1 MFLLSLY
8 RRQSLLFGL
17 VRVAFI
23 THVMVYC
30 CNSADC
36 VNLFCA
42 REHRKHW
49 EPTPRWR
56 CGFLIGLETKT
67 GREKASQ
74 LCAGL
79 LGFKELAPLQNN
91 RKKGRRNHLGV
102 DGKTY
107 REPHE
112 CTIQCE
118 AKNILFVFLSLFAS
132 VCFVMFVFWV
142 IWGVALFWGFVFWG
156 LSGIFHRK
164 WKPGVQT
171 GKGLRAKQMES
182 CLM

>member
-1 MFLLSLY
+1 MFFLSLY

-23 THVMVYC
+23 THVMVYY

-42 REHRKHW
+42 REHRKHWEPKHW

-91 RKKGRRNHLGV
+91 RKKGA
-102 DGKTY
+102 K
-107 REPHE
+107 EP
-112 CTIQCE
+112 
-118 AKNILFVFLSLFAS
+118 
-132 VCFVMFVFWV
+132 
-142 IWGVALFWGFVFWG
+142 
-156 LSGIFHRK
+156 
-164 WKPGVQT
+164 PG
-171 GKGLRAKQMES
+171 S
-182 CLM
+182 

>member
-1 MFLLSLY
+1 MFFLSLY

-23 THVMVYC
+23 THVMVYY

-142 IWGVALFWGFVFWG
+142 IWGGRFVLGFCFLGGFLVSSTE
-156 LSGIFHRK
+156 SGSQACRQEK
-164 WKPGVQT
+164 V
-171 GKGLRAKQMES
+171 
-182 CLM
+182 